1 MTDRVK
7 GFTVTLA
14 EDVRIDDIEP
24 TMQAIRMIKG
34 VVDVQPSIADGNDHI
49 NRMQVLHNI
58 REKFIK
64 FLDEEL

>member
-14 EDVRIDDIEP
+14 KDVRIDDIES

-34 VVDVQPSIADGNDHI
+34 IVDVQPCIVDSNDHI

>member
-7 GFTVTLA
+7 GFTVTIAKDL
-14 EDVRIDDIEP
+14 RIDDIES

-34 VVDVQPSIADGNDHI
+34 VVDVQPCIANSDDHI